1 MNAMNA
7 THLATL
13 LFIAG
18 LLHLAI
24 TSAGL
29 VMTLVLDWRRT
40 LLPLCALTR
49 HIIWTH
55 GAFVLMTIIGFGV
68 ISLIAAPDLASG
80 TTLARAFCAF
90 VALFWLARLGV
101 QFFVFDASP
110 ILTRMYVKLGYHGLT
125 VVFFALV
132 LIYGDAAYAPRGH

>member
-68 ISLIAAPDLASG
+68 ISLLLPRQLASG
-80 TTLARAFCAF
+80 EPIARAICAF
-90 VALFWLARLGV
+90 IAAFWALRLLIGLL
-101 QFFVFDASP
+101 FFDARP
-110 ILTRMYVKLGYHGLT
+110 HLTSNVLKLGYHGLT
-125 VVFFALV
+125 IVFVFFVVTYATAAL
-132 LIYGDAAYAPRGH
+132 H